1 MALLSILFG
10 SFALLWLWSRITR
23 KKHPPLPPGPPADP
37 IIGHLRHMPKA
48 NPGDVFHEWGKK
60 YGDVIYLNV
69 LGKHTVILN
78 SAEAAMDLLDKKSAI
93 YSDRPPFPMF
103 ELMGW
108 ERSLALTGYGKIF
121 QKHRRMLHHYFN
133 ENATPAYEPIQT
145 QEARLLL
152 QNILSDDTNLN
163 SFLKRLT
170 ASIITRVGYGH
181 KITSDDDPYVHI
193 TSSAQDTLGNSGSP
207 GATPVDFLPILKYF
221 PSWFPGA
228 YYAGYARDHRPTVK
242 RLYEYPFEEV
252 KKQLAQGGA
261 KPSFLSHQLEALDR
275 DGPDGPHAILDIQ
288 GAAAGLYTAGADTTW
303 ATLSSFFLAMV
314 LFPEFQGKAQKE
326 IDSVIGTGRLPD
338 FSDRGSLPYV
348 DCIIEETKRWHS
360 AVPLG
365 IPHRLMEDDVYRG
378 MFIPMGS
385 LVIANIRAMS
395 LDDKIYKNPHDFNP
409 SRYLPEPEG
418 NSEPYPTGPFGFGRR
433 ICPGQHLASATLWI
447 TIASVLSCFTISN
460 AIGED
465 GKEIIPEISYSSGL
479 GSHPGPFKCRVR
491 PRNEQARRLIISA
504 DTSDN
509 Y

>member
-60 YGDVIYLNV
+60 YGGVIYLNV

-103 ELMGW
+103 DL
-108 ERSLALTGYGKIF
+108 
-121 QKHRRMLHHYFN
+121 
-133 ENATPAYEPIQT
+133 
-145 QEARLLL
+145 
-152 QNILSDDTNLN
+152 
-163 SFLKRLT
+163 LT

-288 GAAAGLYTAGADTTW
+288 GAAAGLYTAGADT
-303 ATLSSFFLAMV
+303 V
-314 LFPEFQGKAQKE
+314 N
-326 IDSVIGTGRLPD
+326 
-338 FSDRGSLPYV
+338 
-348 DCIIEETKRWHS
+348 
-360 AVPLG
+360 
-365 IPHRLMEDDVYRG
+365 VYKFY
-378 MFIPMGS
+378 M
-385 LVIANIRAMS
+385 
-395 LDDKIYKNPHDFNP
+395 
-409 SRYLPEPEG
+409 
-418 NSEPYPTGPFGFGRR
+418 
-433 ICPGQHLASATLWI
+433 
-447 TIASVLSCFTISN
+447 
-460 AIGED
+460 
-465 GKEIIPEISYSSGL
+465 
-479 GSHPGPFKCRVR
+479 
-491 PRNEQARRLIISA
+491 
-504 DTSDN
+504 
-509 Y
+509 